1 MKLRTGHGLVNVHR
15 TLGWRGWLLIADAAV
30 LLSPFPPSICHAY
43 FIVRRSQSKGYALV
57 VTFLD
62 TRSHRHPVVQPEIN
76 KDCGMYGRLGSFF
89 LAQYLAKSDAR
100 NGDRR
105 WPERRSDR
113 GLANRDA
120 GVLLTWFALAGV
132 ACCVLVIIAALY

>member
-1 MKLRTGHGLVNVHR
+1 
-15 TLGWRGWLLIADAAV
+15 
-30 LLSPFPPSICHAY
+30 
-43 FIVRRSQSKGYALV
+43 
-57 VTFLD
+57 
-62 TRSHRHPVVQPEIN
+62 
-76 KDCGMYGRLGSFF
+76 MYGRLGSFF
-89 LAQYLAKSDAR
+89 LAQYLAESDAR

-105 WPERRSDR
+105 WPERRADR